1 MSDRFLSLVLLM
13 VGLIY
18 GAAAQNY
25 GSPFSYD
32 PLGPKPVPLFL
43 AGTLIVLTIILLFYP
58 HQAQLNSAP
67 VWGRVVWLSI
77 ILLFYQLS
85 WNLLG
90 FLLAT
95 TISIYLVSRLYRC
108 SWMQGLMTA
117 LILSVICYGLFNF
130 LLNTPLPLGTIFTYG
145 ID

>member
-1 MSDRFLSLVLLM
+1 MSDRILSLLLLII
-13 VGLIY
+13 GLIY

-25 GSPFSYD
+25 GAPFSYD

-43 AGTLIVLTIILLFYP
+43 AGSLIVLTLILLIYPQQVKLAQAPGWGRGIWLTIILLFY
-58 HQAQLNSAP
+58 QAT
-67 VWGRVVWLSI
+67 
-77 ILLFYQLS
+77 

-95 TISIYLVSRLYRC
+95 TISIYLASRLYRC

-130 LLNTPLPLGTIFTYG
+130 LLNTPLPLGAIFTYG
-145 ID
+145 VN

>member
-1 MSDRFLSLVLLM
+1 MSDRLLSLLLLV

-25 GSPFSYD
+25 GTPFSYD

-43 AGTLIVLTIILLFYP
+43 AGSLIILTLILLLYP
-58 HQAQLNSAP
+58 HRVQLPSVP
-67 VWGRVVWLSI
+67 GWGRGLWLTV
-77 ILLFYQLS
+77 ILLFYQAT

-90 FLLAT
+90 FLLST
-95 TISIYLVSRLYRC
+95 TISIYLASRLYRC

-117 LILSVICYGLFNF
+117 LVLSVICYGLFNF
-130 LLNTPLPLGTIFTYG
+130 LLNTPLPLGNIFTYG
-145 ID
+145 VN